1 MFGNKTI
8 QKLEEM
14 LDSAIEGTFTEK
26 NYDETRLSRLESRW
40 KEFLGSS
47 VLSNKNLEA
56 ERHKLEQFIS
66 DISHQTK
73 TPMTVIK
80 MYTELLSEE
89 VSRGTAASFEKIK
102 GYSDEIRCQSER
114 LEFLID
120 SLTKLSRLENG
131 TLEVVATPCRTEKL
145 INAAVSAIRP
155 KADKKKLRIE
165 LPVSCSQSVP
175 DESAALTADCAPQAC
190 SKDDPHASVAS
201 AGQSTLHVYT
211 GQDAPSVS
219 DTIAR
224 FDMKWTTEALVNVL
238 DNAVKYSPEG
248 GTICIKLD
256 KYEMYLAIHVIDE
269 GHGISEED
277 LAKIFGRFY
286 RGNTVQQEEGVG
298 IGLYLTREILAKED
312 GYIKAVPNSERNG
325 GELVVYLRR

>member
-1 MFGNKTI
+1 
-8 QKLEEM
+8 M
-14 LDSAIEGTFTEK
+14 LDSAIEGTFAEK

-56 ERHKLEQFIS
+56 ERHRLEQFIS

-89 VSRGTAASFEKIK
+89 VLRGTAASLEKIK
-102 GYSDEIRCQSER
+102 GYSDEISRQSER

-131 TLEVVATPCRTEKL
+131 TLEVVATLCRADEL

-165 LPVSCSQSVP
+165 LPEACLQREKDAP
-175 DESAALTADCAPQAC
+175 AAAPTADCALQNPDAPAADCAGQA
-190 SKDDPHASVAS
+190 SAELSVPS
-201 AGQSTLHVYT
+201 AGQ
-211 GQDAPSVS
+211 DA
-219 DTIAR
+219 TAC

-248 GTICIKLD
+248 GTIRIKLD

-269 GHGISEED
+269 GHGISED
-277 LAKIFGRFY
+277 DIAKIFGRFY

-312 GYIKAVPNSERNG
+312 GYIKAVPNSERSG

>member
-1 MFGNKTI
+1 MFGSKTI
-8 QKLEEM
+8 QRLEEM
-14 LDSAIEGTFTEK
+14 LDSAIEGTFAEK

-47 VLSNKNLEA
+47 VLSNKNLGA
-56 ERHKLEQFIS
+56 ERHRLEQFIS

-80 MYTELLSEE
+80 MYTELLTEE
-89 VSRGTAASFEKIK
+89 VSRGTAASLEKIK
-102 GYSDEIRCQSER
+102 GYSDEISRQSER

-131 TLEVVATPCRTEKL
+131 TLEVVATPCRADEL
-145 INAAVSAIRP
+145 IKAAVEAIRA

-165 LPVSCSQSVP
+165 LPASCSQSVP
-175 DESAALTADCAPQAC
+175 DAPTADCAPQNP
-190 SKDDPHASVAS
+190 DEPQAS
-201 AGQSTLHVYT
+201 AGQSAAITDCPPQN
-211 GQDAPSVS
+211 QDELGIHAA
-219 DTIAR
+219 TAR

-248 GTICIKLD
+248 GTIRIKVD

-269 GHGISEED
+269 GHGISED
-277 LAKIFGRFY
+277 DIAKIFGRFY
-286 RGNTVQQEEGVG
+286 RGSKVQQEEGVG

-312 GYIKAVPNSERNG
+312 GYIKAVPNSERSG

>member
-8 QKLEEM
+8 QRLEEM
-14 LDSAIEGTFTEK
+14 LDSAIEGTFAEK

-56 ERHKLEQFIS
+56 ERHRLEQFIS

-102 GYSDEIRCQSER
+102 GYSDEISRQSER

-131 TLEVVATPCRTEKL
+131 TLEVVATPCRAEEL
-145 INAAVSAIRP
+145 IHAAVSAIRP

-165 LPVSCSQSVP
+165 LPASCSRSVP
-175 DESAALTADCAPQAC
+175 DAPAADCVPQN
-190 SKDDPHASVAS
+190 PNEPQAS
-201 AGQSTLHVYT
+201 AGQSVPDSAL
-211 GQDAPSVS
+211 DA
-219 DTIAR
+219 TAR

-248 GTICIKLD
+248 GTIRIKLD
-256 KYEMYLAIHVIDE
+256 KYEMYLAIRVIDE
-269 GHGISEED
+269 GHGISED
-277 LAKIFGRFY
+277 DIAKIFGRFY

-312 GYIKAVPNSERNG
+312 GYIKAVPNSERSG

>member
-1 MFGNKTI
+1 MFGKRTI
-8 QKLEEM
+8 QRLEEM
-14 LDSAIEGTFTEK
+14 LDSAIEGTFTEQ

-56 ERHKLEQFIS
+56 ERHRLEQFIS

-80 MYTELLSEE
+80 MYTELLTEE

-102 GYSDEIRCQSER
+102 TYSDEIKRQSER

-131 TLEVVATPCRTEKL
+131 TLEVVATPCRAEEL
-145 INAAVSAIRP
+145 INAAVEAIRP

-165 LPVSCSQSVP
+165 LPEACLQR
-175 DESAALTADCAPQAC
+175 DKDASAAT
-190 SKDDPHASVAS
+190 
-201 AGQSTLHVYT
+201 
-211 GQDAPSVS
+211 
-219 DTIAR
+219 AR

-238 DNAVKYSPEG
+238 DNAVKYSPES
-248 GTICIKLD
+248 GTIRIKVD

-277 LAKIFGRFY
+277 IAKIFGRFY

-312 GYIKAVPNSERNG
+312 GYIKAVPNSERSG

>member
-8 QKLEEM
+8 QRLEEM
-14 LDSAIEGTFTEK
+14 LDSAIEGTFAEK

-56 ERHKLEQFIS
+56 ERHRLEQFIS

-102 GYSDEIRCQSER
+102 GYSDEISRQSER

-131 TLEVVATPCRTEKL
+131 TLEVVATPCRAEEL
-145 INAAVSAIRP
+145 INTAVSAIRP

-165 LPVSCSQSVP
+165 LPASCSPSVP
-175 DESAALTADCAPQAC
+175 DAPAADCALQTPNEPQA
-190 SKDDPHASVAS
+190 S
-201 AGQSTLHVYT
+201 A
-211 GQDAPSVS
+211 GQDAPSAP
-219 DTIAR
+219 DATAR

-248 GTICIKLD
+248 GTIRIKLD

-269 GHGISEED
+269 GHGISED
-277 LAKIFGRFY
+277 DIAKIFGRFY
-286 RGNTVQQEEGVG
+286 RGSTVQQEEGVG

-312 GYIKAVPNSERNG
+312 GYIKAVPNSERSG
-325 GELVVYLRR
+325 GELIVYLRR

>member
-1 MFGNKTI
+1 MFGSKTI
-8 QKLEEM
+8 QRLEEM
-14 LDSAIEGTFTEK
+14 LDSAIEGTFAEK

-56 ERHKLEQFIS
+56 ERHRLEQFIS

-89 VSRGTAASFEKIK
+89 VSCGTAASLEKIK
-102 GYSDEIRCQSER
+102 GYSDEISRQSER

-131 TLEVVATPCRTEKL
+131 TLEVVATPCRAEEL

-165 LPVSCSQSVP
+165 LPVSCSQTVP
-175 DESAALTADCAPQAC
+175 DAPTADCAPQNP
-190 SKDDPHASVAS
+190 DELQAS
-201 AGQSTLHVYT
+201 
-211 GQDAPSVS
+211 APSVL
-219 DTIAR
+219 DATAR
-224 FDMKWTTEALVNVL
+224 FDMKWTTEALINVL

-248 GTICIKLD
+248 GTIRIKID
-256 KYEMYLAIHVIDE
+256 KYEMYLTIHVIDD
-269 GHGISEED
+269 GHGISED
-277 LAKIFGRFY
+277 DIAKIFGRFY
-286 RGNTVQQEEGVG
+286 RGSTVQQEEGVG